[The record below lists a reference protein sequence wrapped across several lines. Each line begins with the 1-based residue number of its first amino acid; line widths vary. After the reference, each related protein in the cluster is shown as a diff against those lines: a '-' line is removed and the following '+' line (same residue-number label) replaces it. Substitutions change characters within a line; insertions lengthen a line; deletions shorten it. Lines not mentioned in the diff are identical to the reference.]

1 MNLFPFFA
9 WLALL
14 LLLVPAGVSASTYLF
29 VYSTPPGAAIFLNDS
44 SVGGVTPREQNAMPG
59 AYTVKL
65 VKAGYPDYTTI
76 ITIAEGTTA
85 IVNYDFR
92 NARAA
97 SGLPVLSSISPS
109 RGITNT
115 TVKISSLA
123 GSNFASNANIRLKR
137 SGYGYAEGSVTS
149 VNSAGTKITGSID
162 LNGQAPGT
170 YEICVYNDAY
180 TYACGLAFTIAGPDN
195 GSGGPEDF
203 APGSIWFETDPPGAT
218 IYLDNAEAGTSS
230 FTYLNAV
237 PGTYSVVIR
246 KTGYQDYS
254 GTVTVFEGRRA
265 TFSARLTM
273 LDEDTSA
280 VVPLPAEPVTAPA
293 RAVTTVRKST
303 IKVPT
308 TWPGTVPAEES
319 PVDSAIVIVA
329 AGIALGFAVHRHW

>member
-1 MNLFPFFA
+1 
-9 WLALL
+9 
-14 LLLVPAGVSASTYLF
+14 
-29 VYSTPPGAAIFLNDS
+29 
-44 SVGGVTPREQNAMPG
+44 MPG

-180 TYACGLAFTIAGPDN
+180 TYACGLTFTITGPDN
-195 GSGGPEDF
+195 GSGGTDDF
-203 APGSIWFETDPPGAT
+203 TPGSIKFETDPPGAT
-218 IYLDNAEAGTSS
+218 IYLDNAGVGTSS

-237 PGTYSVVIR
+237 PGTHSVVIR

-254 GTVTVFEGRRA
+254 GTVIVSEGRSA
-265 TFSARLTM
+265 TFSARLTP
-273 LDEDTSA
+273 LEEDTPAA
-280 VVPLPAEPVTAPA
+280 VLLPAEPATTPA
-293 RAVTTVRKST
+293 RAVTTIRKST
-303 IKVPT
+303 MKVPT
-308 TWPGTVPAEES
+308 TWPGTVTPEES
-319 PVDSAIVIVA
+319 PVDPVIVI
-329 AGIALGFAVHRHW
+329 GALLLAFISLRKR